1 MKKGSSLVE
10 LLAVLV
16 VMGIIAGIVIPTAG
30 SLIKKTK
37 KKSCDISISNICD
50 SYEKLIQFESITND
64 NQRYQYLDEVM
75 EEYDVTKT
83 TVDGN
88 VAYKGICKEKGIYVF
103 TFDESGKIHGYCTG
117 H

>member
-16 VMGIIAGIVIPTAG
+16 VMGIIAAIVIPTAG
-30 SLIKKTK
+30 ALIKKTK

-50 SYEKLIQFESITND
+50 SYEKLIQFEDVSKD
-64 NQRYQYLDEVM
+64 KQRYMYLDEVM
-75 EEYDVTKT
+75 EEYNVTKT
-83 TVDGN
+83 SVDGN
-88 VAYKGICKEKGIYVF
+88 VAYQGVCKEGGIYVF
-103 TFDESGKIHGYCTG
+103 TFDENGKIHGYCTG

>member
-1 MKKGSSLVE
+1 MKKGSSMVE

-16 VMGIIAGIVIPTAG
+16 VMGIIASIVIPTAG

-37 KKSCDISISNICD
+37 KKSCDISINNICD
-50 SYEKLIQFESITND
+50 SYEKLIQFEDVKND
-64 NQRYQYLDEVM
+64 NQRYLFLDEVM

-83 TVDGN
+83 IVDGK
-88 VAYKGICKEKGIYVF
+88 VGYQGLCKEKGIFVF
-103 TFDESGKIHGYCTG
+103 TFDENGKIHGYCTG